1 MCGPPGLVRS
11 VLAVM
16 DMMTDNEMD
25 PPDVHT
31 NKVKAV
37 DGEVRMENIRNRG
50 VMKDP
55 DE

>member
-1 MCGPPGLVRS
+1 MVQS

-16 DMMTDNEMD
+16 DMMRDNEMD
-25 PPDVHT
+25 LPYVHT
-31 NKVKAV
+31 NEVKAV

-55 DE
+55 AE